1 MTDKVT
7 TGQRVLIIEDSPPL
21 VDLYTRYLEN
31 EPLMVE
37 SVGSGKGALRTIPK
51 FRPDLLVLDLQLP
64 DLNGME
70 IVHYVNE
77 KKIPTSIII
86 ITGHATVDLAVDAM
100 RLGVFDFIEKPF
112 TVERFLI
119 TVRNALE
126 QRRLE
131 NKLHQVRLTER
142 TEYHGFIGGSD
153 RMQAVYRIIDHAAP
167 SKATVFITGE
177 SGTGK
182 ELCAEAI
189 HRQSPRK
196 DKQFV
201 ALNCTAI
208 PSGLMESEIFGHV
221 KGAFTGAHST
231 RQGAASLADGGT
243 LFLDEICD
251 MDLELQTKLLRF
263 VQSGM
268 LQKVGSNVQEKVDVR
283 FICATNKDPVKEV
296 EEGRFREDLFYRLH
310 VIPIALP
317 PLRERGEDVLFI
329 GQKFLLDFSREEGKR
344 FKRLEPRTEALFLH
358 YDWPGNVR
366 QLQNVIRNIVVLN
379 DCETVPPELL
389 PQPLDRLD
397 IQAEPRFVPL
407 AATQRKTSNFAAPTD
422 FSQIKP
428 LWQVEKDTIESTLHL
443 CEGNI
448 AKAAAMLEISP
459 STIYRKRAAWESNEP
474 QGEALEV
481 A

>member
-1 MTDKVT
+1 MMSDKVT

-21 VDLYTRYLEN
+21 VDLYKRYLEN
-31 EPLMVE
+31 EPLVVE
-37 SVGSGKGALRTIPK
+37 SVTSGKGALRLMPK
-51 FRPDLLVLDLQLP
+51 LKPDLLVLDLQLP
-64 DLNGME
+64 DFNGME
-70 IVHYVNE
+70 IVQHVVE
-77 KKIPTSIII
+77 KKLPISIII

-131 NKLHQVRLTER
+131 NKLYQVHLSER
-142 TEYHGFIGGSD
+142 VAYHGFIGSSD
-153 RMQAVYRIIDHAAP
+153 KMQAVYRIIDHAAP

-189 HRQSPRK
+189 HQESPRRDHK
-196 DKQFV
+196 FI

-251 MDLELQTKLLRF
+251 MDLDLQTKLLRF
-263 VQSGM
+263 VQSGL
-268 LQKVGSNVQEKVDVR
+268 LQKVGSNEQEKVDVR
-283 FICATNKDPVKEV
+283 FICATNKDPIQEV
-296 EEGRFREDLFYRLH
+296 REGRFREDLFYRLH
-310 VIPIALP
+310 VIPISLP
-317 PLRERGEDVLFI
+317 PLRERGDDVLYI
-329 GQKFLLDFSREEGKR
+329 AQKFLQEISQEEGKK
-344 FKRLEPRTEALFLH
+344 FKSLSNQTEEIFLH

-379 DCETVPPELL
+379 NCEVVPPELL
-389 PQPLDRLD
+389 PTPLDRVYV
-397 IQAEPRFVPL
+397 QQEGPQFVSL
-407 AATQRKTSNFAAPTD
+407 MKNRQGLSNPSAIDFAKL
-422 FSQIKP
+422 KP
-428 LWQVEKDTIESTLHL
+428 LWQIEKNTIETTLQL
-443 CEGNI
+443 CEYNI
-448 AKAAAMLEISP
+448 AKTAAILEISS
-459 STIYRKRAAWESNEP
+459 STIYRKRLLWKKQAKD
-474 QGEALEV
+474 
-481 A
+481 